1 MTCAQMIGQR
11 VRNETTQR
19 AHWATGFKNSFLFSK
34 KNKKYKIR
42 LTLHFHSTSL
52 IGSKEG
58 EMPLSATVVGA
69 VLGLSV
75 QLHSNALRKLPLMRH
90 PWEHVLAIG
99 IGAVFGNQLVKWE
112 AKVEEDLDKLLEK
125 AKAANERRYIDAD
138 ED

>member
-1 MTCAQMIGQR
+1 
-11 VRNETTQR
+11 
-19 AHWATGFKNSFLFSK
+19 
-34 KNKKYKIR
+34 
-42 LTLHFHSTSL
+42 
-52 IGSKEG
+52 
-58 EMPLSATVVGA
+58 MPLSATVVGA

-125 AKAANERRYIDAD
+125 AKAANERRYIGSD
-138 ED
+138 EGQFWAITTI